1 MSARDR
7 LAGWLRDCAARIA
20 PPAPPAPATAP
31 APELEPD
38 DGLTIPPPPAAPP
51 PFATPG
57 QVRDAMN
64 RRLIQQMR
72 LDREG
77 VVPIEHLGRTS

>member
-20 PPAPPAPATAP
+20 PPAPPAPAP
-31 APELEPD
+31 APEPEPD

-57 QVRDAMN
+57 QIRDAMN
-64 RRLIQQMR
+64 RRLIQQAR
-72 LDREG
+72 KDRDG
-77 VVPIEHLGRTS
+77 VVSIEHLGRIS